1 MQTEASFKHLI
12 QIFIGPRAQSYLK
25 FIEQQGGQN
34 SGLSWAGLIFGPYWL
49 LYRKMY
55 RYFFLFFAVGFLI
68 SMLALII
75 GVPHQVLMGL
85 ALIPN
90 LILAGIGKRLY
101 SDFAV
106 QKTKAYMQQ
115 PKYSEQVF
123 AEEGGVN
130 WGLPLLLVFIQSVVM
145 IMLSLPFIQFSP
157 L

>member
-25 FIEQQGGQN
+25 FIKQQGGQN

-75 GVPHQVLMGL
+75 GVPDQVLIGL
-85 ALIPN
+85 ALISN
-90 LILAGIGKRLY
+90 LILAVIGKRLY

-106 QKTKAYMQQ
+106 QKTKAYIQQ
-115 PKYSEQVF
+115 PKYS
-123 AEEGGVN
+123 EEGGVN